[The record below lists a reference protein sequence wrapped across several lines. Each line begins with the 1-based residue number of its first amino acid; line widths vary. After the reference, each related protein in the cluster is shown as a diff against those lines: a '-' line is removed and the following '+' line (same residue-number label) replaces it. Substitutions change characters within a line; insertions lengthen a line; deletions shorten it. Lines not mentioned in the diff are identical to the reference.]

1 MYKPCGFCGGE
12 VIDGE
17 PHYIPFGMGSV
28 LEIIDQKCKNCG
40 ANIVGSNQKKKVIKI
55 PFDSNTPA
63 KNTINK
69 EITQLNI
76 SAVKIT

>member
-40 ANIVGSNQKKKVIKI
+40 ANIVGSNQKKKVIKNQKAYNALVEAI
-55 PFDSNTPA
+55 
-63 KNTINK
+63 
-69 EITQLNI
+69 EE
-76 SAVKIT
+76 AVR

>member
-40 ANIVGSNQKKKVIKI
+40 ANIVGSNQKKK
-55 PFDSNTPA
+55 SN
-63 KNTINK
+63 
-69 EITQLNI
+69 
-76 SAVKIT
+76 

>member
-40 ANIVGSNQKKKVIKI
+40 ANIVGSKMKTARFQSDYSSCN
-55 PFDSNTPA
+55 
-63 KNTINK
+63 
-69 EITQLNI
+69 LNLRR
-76 SAVKIT
+76 